1 MIEAYPL
8 QWPAGCKR
16 TPSWRR
22 GRSRFATRSRTEGG
36 WMRSQSRTMADACE
50 FVLAEIARLNGSE
63 VVISS
68 NIPVRN
74 DGLPRSGAK
83 RPDDTGVAVYWRD
96 RNQPRCMA
104 CDQYDRPEDNLYAIG
119 KSIEAL
125 RGLTRWGTSE
135 IMERAFQGL
144 ALPSPEEACGT
155 PWHEVLQCA
164 ADSRPDEIRAAYRKR
179 ALEAH
184 PDRGG
189 SESQFREVQQALNV
203 GLEQAGA

>member
-1 MIEAYPL
+1 
-8 QWPAGCKR
+8 
-16 TPSWRR
+16 
-22 GRSRFATRSRTEGG
+22 
-36 WMRSQSRTMADACE
+36 MADARH
-50 FVLAEIARLNGSE
+50 FVLSEIGRLGGSSA
-63 VVISS
+63 VISS

-83 RPDDTGVAVYWRD
+83 RPQDTGVAVYWRD

-104 CDQYDRPEDNLYAIG
+104 CDQYVRPEDNLYAIG

-125 RGLTRWGTSE
+125 RGLSRWGTSE
-135 IMERAFQGL
+135 ILERAFQGM
-144 ALPSPEEACGT
+144 ALPAPEDAGGT